1 MARILKFPNKE
12 NKSSNI
18 SVMPNV
24 FAKLLEM
31 YQEKQNEIRQRKIN
45 FLCEQAFQYFYDI
58 QPEPQIKP
66 SEVDLPYFILEANAE
81 KRRCEIAYNNACK
94 AMLDIITNNKV
105 DECYSIRI
113 KELKKR
119 SKGERR

>member
-1 MARILKFPNKE
+1 MARILRFPNKE
-12 NKSSNI
+12 SESNI

-31 YQEKQNEIRQRKIN
+31 YQQKQNEIRQRKIN

-58 QPEPQIKP
+58 QPVPEIRP
-66 SEVDLPYFILEANAE
+66 SGVDLPYFILESNAE

-94 AMLDIITNNKV
+94 AMLDVITNNKV
-105 DECYSIRI
+105 DECYSKRI

-119 SKGERR
+119 VKGERR